1 MTDCLSCL
9 SNSGEKRISPGEQ
22 IYNGSYWVVEH
33 VYPTGLLGWIVIV
46 LKRHTDKLHEL
57 SIEEWRELSEIN
69 FKVINILH
77 KILDTEKEYSCCF
90 AEMEGFRHIHFHV
103 IPKGKDYLP
112 ENTGSKAFNYLRVG
126 EEESVK
132 SIEVIDLCSK
142 LKKEMNL

>member
-1 MTDCLSCL
+1 M
-9 SNSGEKRISPGEQ
+9 
-22 IYNGSYWVVEH
+22 VEH
-33 VYPTGLLGWIVIV
+33 VYPTGLLGWVVIV

-69 FKVINILH
+69 FRIINILH
-77 KILDTEKEYSCCF
+77 KILDTEKEYSCYF

-126 EEESVK
+126 EEESISK
-132 SIEVIDLCSK
+132 GKIIEFCSK
-142 LKKEMNL
+142 LKNEMN